1 MDNLII
7 FLVFCQSA
15 GAFVGAI
22 AAIWAERAYILA
34 MRDGKIDVAEKAH
47 LHSIGIGL
55 RFGMTLILLSSL
67 ALIFI
72 SYSLHGPVQPAM
84 TVSYWIFITLA
95 LLIIVISWALARR
108 NIPSTLGSASAF
120 AAWWLLIYLTLGLL
134 PFSYGAA
141 IGLYLIFSAIMYAVF
156 YYIRLLSLHKRRK

>member
-1 MDNLII
+1 MNNLTI

-15 GAFVGAI
+15 GAFAGAI
-22 AAIWAERAYILA
+22 AAIWGERAYILA

-47 LHSIGIGL
+47 LRSIGIGL

-67 ALIFI
+67 ALVFI
-72 SYSLHGPVQPAM
+72 SYSLHGTVQPAM
-84 TVSYWIFITLA
+84 TTSYWIFITLA
-95 LLIIVISWALARR
+95 LLIIIISSALARH

-134 PFSYGAA
+134 PLSYGAA
-141 IGLYLIFSAIMYAVF
+141 IALYLVFSGIMYAVF